1 MHYHFFIFHFFAKI
15 KLQKKLETLVSYI
28 LSSTKL
34 RSCIQCL
41 ECFWCLISSSKTTA
55 KKYRFEKNLIVHTL
69 TPQFGTLAHK
79 RFKSIC
85 TEGRLLSSKANIEP
99 NYKLSQ
105 DEPSWA
111 FAMILDLSG
120 QFFKHF
126 LFHQRIKELKKLRQ
140 QLAYSS
146 FACKSSWIMLSS
158 LDLYFTLRGLS
169 QMTSAYFWRFL
180 TPPPSYV
187 SVCQTLNAPPK

>member
-1 MHYHFFIFHFFAKI
+1 MSNIILKNYSQKI
-15 KLQKKLETLVSYI
+15 QIWKKPYRSY
-28 LSSTKL
+28 TD
-34 RSCIQCL
+34 
-41 ECFWCLISSSKTTA
+41 TA
-55 KKYRFEKNLIVHTL
+55 
-69 TPQFGTLAHK
+69 QFGTLAHK

-158 LDLYFTLRGLS
+158 LDLYFTL
-169 QMTSAYFWRFL
+169 TSKILDMIKNFWKVEIALTRFH
-180 TPPPSYV
+180 
-187 SVCQTLNAPPK
+187 CIF